1 MFSKNILKN
10 FIFSISLFLS
20 KVILIFIVFFL
31 DVDWVQFILL
41 FLPIIIAVAFFTV
54 FERKVLGATQ
64 RRRGPNAVGL
74 YGTLQAFSDA
84 LKLLSKETVIPSASN
99 FLIFIIAPIST
110 LVFSFFSWAV
120 IPFQDMVVSADL
132 NIGIMFIFAISS
144 LGVYGI
150 IMAGW
155 SSNSK
160 YAFLGSLRS
169 AAQLISY
176 EVSMGLVIMPVL
188 VCAQS
193 LNLSVI
199 VEMQENIYF
208 CVGLFPSAI
217 LFFIS
222 SLAETNRV
230 PFDLPEAESELV
242 SGYNVEYSSVGFVF
256 FFLAEY
262 LNITLMSSIM
272 VIFSLVADYLHLIFF
287 YLIEYHLFFD
297 LVLK

>member
-1 MFSKNILKN
+1 MFNVKYLSN
-10 FIFSISLFLS
+10 FIFSSVLFVIKLS
-20 KVILIFIVFFL
+20 VVFVVCVFDFDWLHFL
-31 DVDWVQFILL
+31 LS
-41 FLPIIIAVAFFTV
+41 FLPLILAVAFFTV
-54 FERKVLGATQ
+54 FERKLLGSMQ

-74 YGTLQAFSDA
+74 YGSLQAFADA
-84 LKLLSKETVIPSASN
+84 FKLLSKETVIPSSSN
-99 FLIFIIAPIST
+99 FIIFIIAPIST
-110 LVFSFFSWAV
+110 LVFSFFAWAI
-120 IPFQDMVVSADL
+120 IPFQDFTVLADL

-188 VCAQS
+188 VCTQS
-193 LNLSVI
+193 LNLSAI

-208 CVGLFPSAI
+208 GIALFPSAV

-262 LNITLMSSIM
+262 LNITLMSSLM
-272 VIFSLVADYLHLIFF
+272 VIFSSVVDYLLLIF
-287 YLIEYHLFFD
+287 LFLTGFRLLFD
-297 LVLK
+297 LVWN